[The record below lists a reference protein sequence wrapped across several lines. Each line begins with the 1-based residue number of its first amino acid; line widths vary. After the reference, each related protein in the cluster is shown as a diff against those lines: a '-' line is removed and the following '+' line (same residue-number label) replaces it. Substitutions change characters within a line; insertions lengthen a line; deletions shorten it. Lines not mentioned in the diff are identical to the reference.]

1 MSFTLTSDNE
11 ERYMKDL
18 RSIEYDDL
26 RLLME
31 ELGEKPYRA
40 DQIFLAVHTGKAD
53 TIDAINAIPKTLKE
67 KLKENTFLSSVTVL
81 KRQTSEDG
89 HTDKLAISFED
100 GNVIESVVMEYS
112 YGTSLCISSQ
122 VGCRMGCRFCAS
134 TIDGVARNL
143 SPSEMLLQVLASE
156 RETGKRINRIVIM
169 GMGEPLD
176 NMDNVV
182 TFIRLITHPKGRN
195 MSQRDI
201 TLSTC
206 GLVPGIMKL
215 ADMKLQVNLA
225 LSLHAADDGVRKSLM
240 PIANAYT
247 IRECLN
253 ACDYYFT
260 KTGRRISYEYALFSG
275 INDSVADA
283 RSLSRLLKGRNCH
296 VNLIRANDVKESGL
310 TGSSRDAAMAFEKE
324 LEKNG
329 INVTIRRRMG
339 RTVDGACGQL
349 RRRVIAPGF
358 LPGERS

>member
-1 MSFTLTSDNE
+1 
-11 ERYMKDL
+11 
-18 RSIEYDDL
+18 
-26 RLLME
+26 
-31 ELGEKPYRA
+31 
-40 DQIFLAVHTGKAD
+40 
-53 TIDAINAIPKTLKE
+53 
-67 KLKENTFLSSVTVL
+67 
-81 KRQTSEDG
+81 
-89 HTDKLAISFED
+89 
-100 GNVIESVVMEYS
+100 
-112 YGTSLCISSQ
+112 
-122 VGCRMGCRFCAS
+122 
-134 TIDGVARNL
+134 
-143 SPSEMLLQVLASE
+143 
-156 RETGKRINRIVIM
+156 
-169 GMGEPLD
+169 
-176 NMDNVV
+176 
-182 TFIRLITHPKGRN
+182 
-195 MSQRDI
+195 
-201 TLSTC
+201 
-206 GLVPGIMKL
+206 
-215 ADMKLQVNLA
+215 
-225 LSLHAADDGVRKSLM
+225 M

-247 IRECLN
+247 IRECLD